1 MATDQQVRV
10 RFAPS
15 PTGYL
20 HIGGARTALFNWLF
34 ARHHRGTYVLRI
46 DDTDEKRSTEESMRQ
61 IYDSFRWLGLDWD
74 EGATVGGPYG
84 PYVQSERGEIYRKY
98 VQKLIDSGNAYHC
111 YCTPEELETMRKQAQ
126 AEKRPLSYNR
136 KCLNLTDEGRKQLE
150 AEGRKP
156 VVRIKIPDAPTV
168 VQDLILGES
177 KFGPSALED
186 EVIVRSNGSPRY
198 NLTSIVDDHEMN
210 ITHVIRSVEHLS
222 NTPKQIVI
230 AQALG
235 FDLPQFAHA
244 PLVCDSQGKKLSK
257 RHHGDMIAV
266 SQYRE
271 DGYLPEALLNF
282 LVKLGWSY
290 DDTQEIFSIDELI
303 EKFDLDRVG
312 KSNTI
317 FNLKKLQWLNNHYV
331 MERDLSARTDA
342 VIPFL
347 QRDGF
352 LEAELSSER
361 RAWLEQIVEAVGDRL
376 NTLADITEQTSYF
389 FTDDFSYDPQAVKKW
404 WKGDTLIGTLE
415 GVRDVLSTV
424 EPFGLEEVESAV
436 WAYTEAHEI
445 KRVQVMQPL
454 RVALTG
460 KSFGPGLFEI
470 IVLLGAEQVLERI
483 NRAVDHIKAGV

>member
-74 EGATVGGPYG
+74 EGEDVGGPYG

-126 AEKRPLSYNR
+126 ADKRPLSYNR

-177 KFGPSALED
+177 KFSPSALED

-389 FTDDFSYDPQAVKKW
+389 FTDDFSYNPQAVKKW
-404 WKGDTLIGTLE
+404 WKGDDLIGTLE

-483 NRAVDHIKAGV
+483 NRAVDYIKAGV

>member
-74 EGATVGGPYG
+74 EGEDVGGPYG
-84 PYVQSERGEIYRKY
+84 PYIQSERGEIYRKY
-98 VQKLIDSGNAYHC
+98 VQKLLDSGNAYHC
-111 YCTPEELETMRKQAQ
+111 YCTPEELEVMRKQAQ
-126 AEKRPLSYNR
+126 ADKRPLSYNR

-150 AEGRKP
+150 AEGHKP
-156 VVRIKIPDAPTV
+156 VVRIKIPDQSIV

-290 DDTQEIFSIDELI
+290 DDTQEIFSVDELI

-389 FTDDFSYDPQAVKKW
+389 FTDDFSYNPQAVKKW
-404 WKGDTLIGTLE
+404 WKGDDLIGTLE

>member
-74 EGATVGGPYG
+74 EGEDVGGPYG

-156 VVRIKIPDAPTV
+156 VVRIKIPDQSIV

-290 DDTQEIFSIDELI
+290 DDTQEIFSVDELI

-389 FTDDFSYDPQAVKKW
+389 FTDDFSYNPQAVKKW
-404 WKGDTLIGTLE
+404 WKGDDLIGTLE

>member
-74 EGATVGGPYG
+74 EGEDVGGPYG
-84 PYVQSERGEIYRKY
+84 PYIQSERGEIYRKY
-98 VQKLIDSGNAYHC
+98 VQKLLDSGNAYHC
-111 YCTPEELETMRKQAQ
+111 YCTPEELEAMRKQAQ

-156 VVRIKIPDAPTV
+156 VVRIKIPDQSIV

-404 WKGDTLIGTLE
+404 WKGDDLIETLK

>member
-74 EGATVGGPYG
+74 EGEDVGGPYG

-126 AEKRPLSYNR
+126 ADKRPLSYNR

-177 KFGPSALED
+177 KFSPSALED

-303 EKFDLDRVG
+303 EKFDLERVG

-389 FTDDFSYDPQAVKKW
+389 FTDDFSYNPQAVKKW
-404 WKGDTLIGTLE
+404 WKGDDLIGTLE

-483 NRAVDHIKAGV
+483 NRAVDYIKAGV

>member
-1 MATDQQVRV
+1 MATNQQVRV

-74 EGATVGGPYG
+74 EGEDVGGPYG
-84 PYVQSERGEIYRKY
+84 PYVQSKRGGVYRKY
-98 VQKLIDSGNAYHC
+98 VQKLIDTGNAYHC

-136 KCLNLTDEGRKQLE
+136 KCLNLTDEARQKLE

-168 VQDLILGES
+168 VQDMILGES
-177 KFGPSALED
+177 KFSPSALED
-186 EVIVRSNGSPRY
+186 EVIVRSNGLPRY
-198 NLTSIVDDHEMN
+198 NLTSMIDDHEMN

-244 PLVCDSQGKKLSK
+244 PMVCDSQGKKLSK
-257 RHHGDMIAV
+257 RQHGDIVAV

-271 DGYLPEALLNF
+271 DGYLPEALINF
-282 LVKLGWSY
+282 IVKLGWSY
-290 DDTQEIFSIDELI
+290 DDTQEIFSVDELI
-303 EKFDLDRVG
+303 EKFELKRVG
-312 KSNTI
+312 KSNAI

-331 MERDLSARTDA
+331 MERTLSARTDA

-352 LEAELSSER
+352 LETELSPER
-361 RAWLEQIVEAVGDRL
+361 RTWLEQIVEAVGDRL

-389 FTDDFSYDPQAVKKW
+389 FTDDFSYNPQAVKKW
-404 WKGDTLIGTLE
+404 WKGDTLIETLE
-415 GVRDVLSTV
+415 GLRDVLATV
-424 EPFGLEEVESAV
+424 EPFALEEVEAAV
-436 WAYTEAHEI
+436 WGYTEAHDL
-445 KRVQVMQPL
+445 KRVQAMQPL

-483 NRAVDHIKAGV
+483 NRAVDYIKAGV

>member
-74 EGATVGGPYG
+74 EGEDVGGPYG
-84 PYVQSERGEIYRKY
+84 PYIQSERGEIYRKY
-98 VQKLIDSGNAYHC
+98 VQKLLDSGNAYHC
-111 YCTPEELETMRKQAQ
+111 YCTPEELEVMRKQAQ

-150 AEGRKP
+150 AEGHKP
-156 VVRIKIPDAPTV
+156 VVRIKIPDQSIV

-389 FTDDFSYDPQAVKKW
+389 FTDDFSYNPQAVKKW
-404 WKGDTLIGTLE
+404 WKGDDLIGTLE

-483 NRAVDHIKAGV
+483 NRAVDYIKAGV

>member
-74 EGATVGGPYG
+74 EGEDVGGPYG
-84 PYVQSERGEIYRKY
+84 PYIQSERGEIYRKY
-98 VQKLIDSGNAYHC
+98 VQKLLDSGNAYHC
-111 YCTPEELETMRKQAQ
+111 YCTPEELEAMRKQAQ
-126 AEKRPLSYNR
+126 ADKRPLSYNR

-156 VVRIKIPDAPTV
+156 VVRIKIPDQSIV

-177 KFGPSALED
+177 KFSPSALED

-389 FTDDFSYDPQAVKKW
+389 FTDDFSYNPQAVKKW
-404 WKGDTLIGTLE
+404 WKGDDLIGTLE

>member
-74 EGATVGGPYG
+74 EGEDVGGPYG
-84 PYVQSERGEIYRKY
+84 PYVQSKRGGVYRKY
-98 VQKLIDSGNAYHC
+98 VQNLIDSGNAYHC

-136 KCLNLTDEGRKQLE
+136 KCLNLTDEARQKLE

-168 VQDLILGES
+168 VQDMILGES
-177 KFGPSALED
+177 KFSPSALED

-198 NLTSIVDDHEMN
+198 NLTSMIDDHEMN

-244 PLVCDSQGKKLSK
+244 PMVCDSQGKKLSK
-257 RHHGDMIAV
+257 RQHGDIVAV

-271 DGYLPEALLNF
+271 DGYLPEALINF
-282 LVKLGWSY
+282 IVKLGWSY
-290 DDTQEIFSIDELI
+290 DDTQEIFSVDELI
-303 EKFDLDRVG
+303 EKFELKRVG
-312 KSNTI
+312 KSNAI

-331 MERDLSARTDA
+331 MERTLSARTDA

-352 LEAELSSER
+352 LETELSSER
-361 RAWLEQIVEAVGDRL
+361 RTWLEQIVEAVGDRL

-389 FTDDFSYDPQAVKKW
+389 FTDDFSYNPQAVKKW
-404 WKGDTLIGTLE
+404 WKGDTLIETLE
-415 GVRDVLSTV
+415 GLHDVLATV
-424 EPFGLEEVESAV
+424 EPFALEEVEAAV
-436 WAYTEAHEI
+436 WGYTEAHDL
-445 KRVQVMQPL
+445 KRVQAMQPL

-483 NRAVDHIKAGV
+483 NRAVDYIKAGV

>member
-1 MATDQQVRV
+1 MTTNQQVRV

-74 EGATVGGPYG
+74 EGEDVGGPYG
-84 PYVQSERGEIYRKY
+84 PYVQSKRGGVYRKY
-98 VQKLIDSGNAYHC
+98 VQNLIDSGNAYHC

-136 KCLNLTDEGRKQLE
+136 KCLNLTDEARQKLE

-168 VQDLILGES
+168 VQDMILGES
-177 KFGPSALED
+177 KFSPSALED

-198 NLTSIVDDHEMN
+198 NLTSMIDDHEMN

-244 PLVCDSQGKKLSK
+244 PMVCDSQGKKLSK
-257 RHHGDMIAV
+257 RQHGDIVAV

-271 DGYLPEALLNF
+271 DGYLPEALINF
-282 LVKLGWSY
+282 IVKLGWSY
-290 DDTQEIFSIDELI
+290 DDTQEIFSVDELI
-303 EKFDLDRVG
+303 EKFELKRVG
-312 KSNTI
+312 KSNAI

-331 MERDLSARTDA
+331 MERTLSARTDA

-352 LEAELSSER
+352 LETELSPER
-361 RAWLEQIVEAVGDRL
+361 RTWLEQIVEAVGDRL

-389 FTDDFSYDPQAVKKW
+389 FTDDFSYNPQAVKKW
-404 WKGDTLIGTLE
+404 WKGDDLGGTLE
-415 GVRDVLSTV
+415 GLRDVLATV
-424 EPFGLEEVESAV
+424 EPFALEEVEAAV
-436 WAYTEAHEI
+436 WGYTEAHDL
-445 KRVQVMQPL
+445 KRVQAMQPL

-483 NRAVDHIKAGV
+483 NRAVDYIKAGV